1 MIKRVLLPRVALPL
15 VLLSIGAHGV
25 LGQEPQPERFQME
38 KTETGF
44 VRLDRETGAVSLC
57 RDDGGNLVCRMA
69 ADERAAYERELD
81 LLEKRVTALEQKLE
95 STPRART
102 LPGEAEIEQSLSIM
116 ERFMRRFME
125 IIEDFTSER
134 DHSQPDPQKT

>member
-1 MIKRVLLPRVALPL
+1 MKRVLLSLALLPTC
-15 VLLSIGAHGV
+15 A
-25 LGQEPQPERFQME
+25 LGQEGQTERFQLE

-69 ADERAAYERELD
+69 ADERAAYEQELD
-81 LLEKRVTALEQKLE
+81 LLDKRVTALEKRLE
-95 STPRART
+95 SAPRERT
-102 LPGEAEIEQSLSIM
+102 LPDESEIEQSLSIM
-116 ERFMRRFME
+116 ERFMRRFMA

-134 DHSQPDPQKT
+134 ENPPPEPQKT